1 MGRESTIEI
10 NQLGDKIMSA
20 HRTSIAKNELEVLKA
35 KARMLDSLVLKLQ
48 AVQAG
53 DTVGITLPNRG
64 VDITLNGADKTILV
78 W

>member
-1 MGRESTIEI
+1 
-10 NQLGDKIMSA
+10 MSA